1 VNAYPANSLVAT
13 GSVTAPGVNGV
24 IASIVAPPEGV
35 YEVAVHIAL
44 TGTAET
50 ALANL
55 SLRENATSVANLPS
69 LSTFAQRIEI
79 PQVEVNA
86 GGGNL
91 NVVAIAAATAGAI
104 YNVTLVAT
112 RVG

>member
-1 VNAYPANSLVAT
+1 VSAYPANSLVAT

-79 PQVEVNA
+79 PRSRSTR
-86 GGGNL
+86 
-91 NVVAIAAATAGAI
+91 AAATSTSSPSPPRRPGRS
-104 YNVTLVAT
+104 TT
-112 RVG
+112 